1 MIVGTL
7 LSWLVALV
15 LAVVAFG
22 IAAIVNAVAGGAA
35 YAVGIA
41 LLLGVFA
48 FWVVRPVVRGWRS
61 ISDWRTIPQ
70 HGPSTMAEVA
80 GS

>member
-1 MIVGTL
+1 VIVGTL
-7 LSWLVALV
+7 MSWLVALV

-22 IAAIVNAVAGGAA
+22 IAAIVNAIAGGAA

-41 LLLGVFA
+41 LVVVVFA

-61 ISDWRTIPQ
+61 ISDWRTISQ
-70 HGPSTMAEVA
+70 HVPSTMAEVA
-80 GS
+80 ES